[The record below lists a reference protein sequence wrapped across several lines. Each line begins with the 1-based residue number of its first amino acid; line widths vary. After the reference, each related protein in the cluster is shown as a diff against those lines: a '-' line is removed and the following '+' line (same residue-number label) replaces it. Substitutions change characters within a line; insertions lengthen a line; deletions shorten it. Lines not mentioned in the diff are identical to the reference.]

1 MVMQAQDHDAGS
13 ASGRFHYAWLI
24 VGMATALQVTTNFI
38 SQAFGILIVIL
49 EDEFEWT
56 LTAIIMA
63 YFFRSIVSAIL
74 APVAGWIADR
84 YGPRRS
90 LLVASTLYVSG
101 LLLLSTITTV
111 WQLYLY
117 YSVVL
122 GIAQALFRVN
132 IPTTV
137 AAWFRR
143 RLGLAVGIQ
152 QSAGGMGGSI
162 MAPALALLLS
172 RTDWQTAFWII
183 PVAGGIIVFSLVM
196 FFHGEPKDVNK
207 KPYGTR
213 EDDPPPAPT
222 NDPAVTKV
230 RSQVFLKHARNT
242 RAFWNLIAIHHLG
255 CVGHSI
261 VMVGAVF
268 FATQQGVSLQAAAW
282 IVSIYSLSSIGS
294 RFATPI
300 LADMWGAK
308 GVMALA
314 YTIQGVSVALLFWAH
329 DPWQFYLFAVPF
341 GIGLGG
347 EMSAFLVINRQY
359 YGMAPVRTVFGF
371 QSLGSGIG
379 MALGGLLGG
388 LVYDY
393 FGSYDIAWF
402 ISIAASLGGA
412 GCILL
417 LEPTSR
423 LLVPNWEES
432 LPAEAR
438 TPAPAQA
445 TAQATTQTT

>member
-1 MVMQAQDHDAGS
+1 MPAVLKQAQDHDARS
-13 ASGRFHYAWLI
+13 ARSHFHYAWLI
-24 VGMATALQVTTNFI
+24 VGMATVLQVTTGFI
-38 SQAFGILIVIL
+38 SQAFAILIVIL
-49 EDEFEWT
+49 QDEFEWT
-56 LTAIIMA
+56 LTAIILA
-63 YFFRSIVSAIL
+63 YFFRSIVSSML
-74 APVAGWIADR
+74 APVAGWVADR
-84 YGPRRS
+84 YGTRRS
-90 LLVASTLYVSG
+90 LLVASTLYVG
-101 LLLLSTITTV
+101 GMFLLSTITEV

-117 YSVVL
+117 YSLIL
-122 GIAQALFRVN
+122 GTAQALFQIN

-143 RLGLAVGIQ
+143 RLGLAVGLQ
-152 QSAGGMGGSI
+152 QSGGSMGSSI

-172 RTDWQTAFWII
+172 MTDWQTAFWII
-183 PVAGGIIVFSLVM
+183 PIVGGIIVFSLVM
-196 FFHGEPKDVNK
+196 LFHGDPADVNK
-207 KPYGTR
+207 KPFGTR
-213 EDDPPPAPT
+213 GDDPPPPI
-222 NDPAVTKV
+222 NNPGVTRV

-242 RAFWNLIAIHHLG
+242 RAFWNLIVIHHLG
-255 CVGHSI
+255 CIGHSI

-268 FATQQGVSLQAAAW
+268 FATQQGISLQAAAW

-294 RFATPI
+294 RFATPV
-300 LADMWGAK
+300 LADLWGAK
-308 GVMALA
+308 GIMVLA
-314 YTIQGVSVALLFWAH
+314 YTIQGISVALLFWTH
-329 DPWQFYLFAVPF
+329 DPWQFYLFAVIF

-371 QSLGSGIG
+371 QSLGSGLG

-388 LVYDY
+388 VVYDY
-393 FGSYDIAWF
+393 FGSYNIAWV

-423 LLVPNWEES
+423 LLIPNWEDS

-438 TPAPAQA
+438 TPA
-445 TAQATTQTT
+445 TAQAT

>member
-1 MVMQAQDHDAGS
+1 MVNQAQDHDSRLVG
-13 ASGRFHYAWLI
+13 GRFHYAWLI
-24 VGMATALQVTTNFI
+24 VGMATTLQVTTNFI
-38 SQAFGILIVIL
+38 SQAFAILIVIL
-49 EDEFEWT
+49 QDDFGWT
-56 LTAIIMA
+56 LTAIILA
-63 YFFRSIVSAIL
+63 YFFRSIVSAML
-74 APVAGWIADR
+74 APVTGWIADR
-84 YGPRRS
+84 YGTRRS
-90 LLVASTLYVSG
+90 LLVASTLYVG
-101 LLLLSTITTV
+101 GMFLLSTITTV

-117 YSVVL
+117 YSVIL

-152 QSAGGMGGSI
+152 QSAGGMGASI

-183 PVAGGIIVFSLVM
+183 PAVGGIIVFSLVM
-196 FFHGEPKDVNK
+196 LFHGDPADVNQ
-207 KPYGTR
+207 KPFGTR
-213 EDDPPPAPT
+213 EDDPPPAP
-222 NDPAVTKV
+222 NNNPAVTKV

-242 RAFWNLIAIHHLG
+242 KAFWNLIAIHHLG

-261 VMVGAVF
+261 VMVGVVF
-268 FATQQGVSLQAAAW
+268 FATELHGVSLPAAAW

-294 RFATPI
+294 RFATPV
-300 LADMWGAK
+300 LADRWGAK

-314 YTIQGVSVALLFWAH
+314 YTIQGISVAMLFWTH
-329 DPWQFYLFAVPF
+329 DPWQFYLFAVIF
-341 GIGLGG
+341 GIGFGG

-371 QSLGSGIG
+371 QSLGSGMG

-388 LVYDY
+388 VVYDN
-393 FGSYDIAWF
+393 FGSFNIAW
-402 ISIAASLGGA
+402 IVSIAASLGGA
-412 GCILL
+412 VCILL

-423 LLVPNWEES
+423 LLIPDWEES

-438 TPAPAQA
+438 TTA
-445 TAQATTQTT
+445 TAQAT